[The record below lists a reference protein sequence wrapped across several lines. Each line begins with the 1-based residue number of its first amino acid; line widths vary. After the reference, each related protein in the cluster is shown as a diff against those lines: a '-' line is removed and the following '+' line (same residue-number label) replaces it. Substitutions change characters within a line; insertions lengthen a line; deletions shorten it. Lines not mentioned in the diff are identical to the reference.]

1 MLNDLFLFG
10 LYSGIQ
16 NNVNVSQLTG
26 NGFSYVYHKP
36 YSHATNGSEMD
47 VIKNSC
53 LPTSILCLG
62 GLDST
67 NVLLV
72 IACGLC
78 SVVLSETV
86 QNTPPLHNGAYW
98 YYSPNVEYSLSMG
111 FAPSSKMKQKNA
123 DCFDLLN
130 KQRISWQL
138 HVNIGGYRL
147 GPFIDL
153 ITKFYNNFKFC
164 LLVIVSNIKHNP

>member
-1 MLNDLFLFG
+1 MEREKIKSRYEQDFQDLEKRRRDEAE
-10 LYSGIQ
+10 
-16 NNVNVSQLTG
+16 
-26 NGFSYVYHKP
+26 SYVKKIRLIQDEN
-36 YSHATNGSEMD
+36 TDE
-47 VIKNSC
+47 IKSSC
-53 LPTSILCLG
+53 LPTTILCLG
-62 GLDST
+62 GRDST
-67 NVLLV
+67 NDVLLV
-72 IACGLC
+72 VSCGLC
-78 SVVLSETV
+78 SVVLTKTAK
-86 QNTPPLHNGAYW
+86 NTPNLHNGAYW

-111 FAPSSKMKQKNA
+111 FAPSSKTKQKNA